1 MLTTIDFTPGK
12 ITYNEFHFEPQLPL
26 AEQIWSLKH
35 DILQVAFE
43 DERFILDVG
52 WLPEFD
58 VERGNFIV
66 VIVENYD
73 WDHPIYENKTNEMFA
88 LTTYIED
95 AITLIRRRIT
105 L

>member
-1 MLTTIDFTPGK
+1 MLTAIDFTPGK
-12 ITYNEFHFEPQLPL
+12 ITYNEFHFDPQLPL

-58 VERGNFIV
+58 TERGSFIV
-66 VIVENYD
+66 VVVENYD
-73 WDHPIYENKTNEMFA
+73 WDYPLYQNRTMELLM
-88 LTTYIED
+88 LRTYIED
-95 AITLIRRRIT
+95 AINFVKRRIS